1 MRTRVVIS
9 NLCIFNNVCEKT
21 ECVDVEWLNS
31 WNDQVVLQ
39 VSNMESF
46 SCLYGFLQA
55 LF

>member
-31 WNDQVVLQ
+31 
-39 VSNMESF
+39 
-46 SCLYGFLQA
+46 
-55 LF
+55 